1 VSAAIKKNTT
11 VKITT
16 YPISQLDR
24 ILSPFSHCLI
34 HLINYKYLDIPSTKI
49 PLVIE
54 RYPSKKE
61 LKKLKRRQKDNFR
74 WKCVLHGF
82 LYPTMPKGSA
92 PYSLFRFHPF
102 YIEFWTGPAKKYQ
115 SSSLFRHRDYVYFT
129 NRKSNRNWLQFA
141 QGVHETQG
149 TTGQSHSAVV
159 FMSEHNK
166 LPEWHIL
173 CNTCHQIMFTF
184 LQQPD
189 GIILT
194 EEFSKIASTIHPDRI
209 FQISDIDAQHAIRHR
224 QKTRFPNFFTISTHS
239 DFNTIVFSA
248 IYPNYSFIFEFMTF
262 MTGSDFKQ
270 PRRTRIFITLP
281 THIPFIRISVE
292 SHRFLTCDGLLNEDD
307 SRPNFHHLVSA
318 YRLGSWLALT
328 TLILLTA
335 TILKIIFN
343 LTKTNCYEI
352 LLLVA
357 FLVEQGIDVSPS
369 RRKTWAAEFLLAPL
383 LLMSIILSN
392 AYKG

>member
-1 VSAAIKKNTT
+1 MPSNLNMSQWLQFLFTLKCYIYIYILNTLVVSAAIKKNTT

-149 TTGQSHSAVV
+149 TTG
-159 FMSEHNK
+159 MCE
-166 LPEWHIL
+166 L
-173 CNTCHQIMFTF
+173 
-184 LQQPD
+184 D
-189 GIILT
+189 
-194 EEFSKIASTIHPDRI
+194 
-209 FQISDIDAQHAIRHR
+209 
-224 QKTRFPNFFTISTHS
+224 
-239 DFNTIVFSA
+239 
-248 IYPNYSFIFEFMTF
+248 
-262 MTGSDFKQ
+262 
-270 PRRTRIFITLP
+270 
-281 THIPFIRISVE
+281 
-292 SHRFLTCDGLLNEDD
+292 
-307 SRPNFHHLVSA
+307 
-318 YRLGSWLALT
+318 
-328 TLILLTA
+328 
-335 TILKIIFN
+335 
-343 LTKTNCYEI
+343 
-352 LLLVA
+352 
-357 FLVEQGIDVSPS
+357 
-369 RRKTWAAEFLLAPL
+369 
-383 LLMSIILSN
+383 
-392 AYKG
+392 